1 VIATAEVTV
10 TRFVYAF
17 ILCVSIIA
25 CCAVLTRADPGPG
38 AAVASDSQSSILLG
52 AATIGGGVLS
62 VPTRRVTASEFGAQH
77 TGTVTELAF
86 YVSARSRAR
95 RLIGGLYT
103 SGPHAPKREV
113 ATTSKWSPHRGQ
125 WNVVKIPPTAIRAG
139 RHYWLAALAFGGRLD
154 VRDQRTQ
161 HGCQNREALQR
172 GLSVLPA
179 SWQTRLP
186 TRKACRFSAYALGS
200 IVKSATPSPSQ
211 ATTPPLPPPRNC
223 AGARGSGVVSQS
235 ALDGCGFPSM
245 DSTGPA
251 AGTTFTNSSGFTAS
265 TAGHVY
271 NGLDV
276 SGSIYISAS
285 NVTIENS
292 DITDVDPNSAAIQVA
307 ANVTGVQIIN
317 DSIHG
322 TNAVQSGSLA
332 FGVSYWGSSITG
344 VTINDTNFYNGD
356 RILVG
361 YGTVTNS
368 YCMGG
373 AQFDG
378 SGGSLE
384 HDECI
389 YTDGDAPGIVVKHD
403 TLLNP
408 NDQTAAIYVDN
419 PDNGGGGVDGTVDI
433 EDNLLAGGDY
443 CIYGGDG
450 TGGTVHTGPVT
461 IENNRFSRLF
471 FSSCGLYGTDA
482 YMPPDTTWSGN
493 VWDDTNKTVPE

>member
-1 VIATAEVTV
+1 
-10 TRFVYAF
+10 
-17 ILCVSIIA
+17 
-25 CCAVLTRADPGPG
+25 
-38 AAVASDSQSSILLG
+38 
-52 AATIGGGVLS
+52 
-62 VPTRRVTASEFGAQH
+62 
-77 TGTVTELAF
+77 
-86 YVSARSRAR
+86 
-95 RLIGGLYT
+95 
-103 SGPHAPKREV
+103 
-113 ATTSKWSPHRGQ
+113 
-125 WNVVKIPPTAIRAG
+125 
-139 RHYWLAALAFGGRLD
+139 
-154 VRDQRTQ
+154 
-161 HGCQNREALQR
+161 
-172 GLSVLPA
+172 
-179 SWQTRLP
+179 
-186 TRKACRFSAYALGS
+186 
-200 IVKSATPSPSQ
+200 
-211 ATTPPLPPPRNC
+211 
-223 AGARGSGVVSQS
+223 
-235 ALDGCGFPSM
+235 M

-265 TAGHVY
+265 TAGRVY
-271 NGLDV
+271 SGLDV

-292 DITDVDPNSAAIQVA
+292 NITDVDPNSAAIQVA
-307 ANVTGVQIIN
+307 SNVTGVQIIN

-361 YGTVTNS
+361 YGTLTNS

-378 SGGSLE
+378 SGGNLE

-408 NDQTAAIYVDN
+408 NSQTAAIYVDN
-419 PDNGGGGVDGTVDI
+419 PDNGGGGVDGTVDV

-471 FSSCGLYGTDA
+471 FSGCGLYGTDA

-493 VWDDTNKTVPE
+493 VWDDTNKTVHK